1 MPDSDFQLEEATID
15 QLHAAL
21 KAGHITLVQVVQ
33 HYLKRVR
40 AFNGV
45 SSMLVTADGKDVHL
59 RLSQKL
65 ALALNVEHGR
75 LKGWLRAPAA
85 GCCGAVPLHLDAPT
99 RSKSSVH

>member
-40 AFNGV
+40 AF
-45 SSMLVTADGKDVHL
+45 KI
-59 RLSQKL
+59 
-65 ALALNVEHGR
+65 GR
-75 LKGWLRAPAA
+75 AH
-85 GCCGAVPLHLDAPT
+85 V
-99 RSKSSVH
+99 